1 MNLLPHSPAFVERW
15 RALLVELYGYAAV
28 EHALLV
34 PGVLQGKT
42 AVYLPLL
49 NYSDLSLA
57 QGLALQQRLHGRA
70 HQIRV
75 LDPAQDRFEP
85 NDTVTMRLDIAGL
98 SAEQVFGQ
106 RIPSKCRNQIRKSQK
121 VGLSF
126 NEGADPQTVHDFHR
140 VFALTMHRL
149 GSPVLPRKLF
159 DLLAARMD
167 ARFLLAYLD
176 GQPVAGLCLLMDQHL
191 AWVPWAGSV
200 FAHRALC
207 PNHLVY
213 WRAVQLAVLAGAEV
227 FDFGRSGYLSHT
239 FAFKNEWGA
248 KPVRIVTLA
257 SQTDDVYAKYALA
270 SSVWKRLPAP
280 LVDRVGPVLCKYLAD
295 L

>member
-1 MNLLPHSPAFVERW
+1 MNLRPHSPAFVERW
-15 RALLVELYGYAAV
+15 RALLVELYGYGSD
-28 EHALLV
+28 ERALLV

-42 AVYLPLL
+42 AVYAPLL
-49 NYSDLSLA
+49 NYTDLSLA
-57 QGLALQQRLHGRA
+57 EGQAMQQRLRGRA

-75 LDPAQDRFEP
+75 LDPSQETFAP

-98 SAEQVFGQ
+98 SVEQVFRD

-121 VGLSF
+121 VDLTF
-126 NEGADPQTVHDFHR
+126 RDGADPQAIADFHG
-140 VFALTMHRL
+140 VFAQTMHRL
-149 GSPVLPRKLF
+149 GSPVLSRRLF
-159 DLLAARMD
+159 ELLAARME

-176 GQPVAGLCLLMDQHL
+176 GRPVAGLCLLVDQHL

-200 FAHRALC
+200 VEHRSLC

-213 WRAVQLAVLAGAEV
+213 WHAIQQAVQAGAEV

-248 KPVRIVTLA
+248 KPVRIVSLA
-257 SQTDDVYAKYALA
+257 SQTDDVYAKYSLA
-270 SSVWKRLPAP
+270 SSVWKRLPAG
-280 LVDRVGPVLCKYLAD
+280 LVNRIGPVLCKYLAD